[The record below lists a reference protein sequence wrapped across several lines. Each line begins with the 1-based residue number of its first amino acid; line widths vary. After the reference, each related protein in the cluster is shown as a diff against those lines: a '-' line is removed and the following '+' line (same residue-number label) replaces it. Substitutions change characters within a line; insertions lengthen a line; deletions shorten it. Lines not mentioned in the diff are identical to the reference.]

1 MVRGTH
7 PTFVLLHSPLVGP
20 VSWDAVRRAF
30 YQRAY
35 PVSVP
40 TITSDAPPYWRGYVD
55 RAAEAITDTAADEVV
70 LVAHSGAGALIAAI
84 ADMAVPEVSGIVFV
98 DATLPADGRTRLEE
112 MEAFDPAFAVALR
125 TGLDRGGRYPDWT
138 DATLTAAIPSADLRA
153 AFLAD
158 MHPRALDFFEE
169 PIPAPNWPGPQCG
182 YLRLSPS
189 YDRTADEAERS
200 GWPVVR
206 LPLNH
211 FATITHAELIASTIL
226 GLYAST
232 SRTT

>member
-84 ADMAVPEVSGIVFV
+84 VDMAVPEVSGIVFV

-138 DATLTAAIPSADLRA
+138 DATLTEQIRLVLAQRGPAGGVPRRHAPTGAGLLRGT
-153 AFLAD
+153 D
-158 MHPRALDFFEE
+158 P
-169 PIPAPNWPGPQCG
+169 C
-182 YLRLSPS
+182 
-189 YDRTADEAERS
+189 
-200 GWPVVR
+200 
-206 LPLNH
+206 
-211 FATITHAELIASTIL
+211 AELAGAAVWLPAAVAIV
-226 GLYAST
+226 
-232 SRTT
+232 